1 MSTRNKGRHLFSIS
15 VVFSTGI
22 DRCSLK
28 REGWPSDR
36 VPCTKEW
43 RGDRGTRGLN
53 ENTKVVERSRKF
65 RALNIVATVASRPR
79 FAVNFV
85 FSPRFAFLLGSW
97 REWRARGW
105 KKVSCRDYSGVLT
118 ECYFEGLIKFP
129 TRRRG
134 GTAVTKRMGKGR
146 ENGVVGPFTMK
157 NLTSLAFHR
166 AKIIKWENLWK
177 KVANLRE

>member
-36 VPCTKEW
+36 VPCTK
-43 RGDRGTRGLN
+43 GYRGTRGLN

-85 FSPRFAFLLGSW
+85 FSPRFAFLLGS
-97 REWRARGW
+97 
-105 KKVSCRDYSGVLT
+105 
-118 ECYFEGLIKFP
+118 
-129 TRRRG
+129 
-134 GTAVTKRMGKGR
+134 
-146 ENGVVGPFTMK
+146 
-157 NLTSLAFHR
+157 
-166 AKIIKWENLWK
+166 
-177 KVANLRE
+177 

>member
-1 MSTRNKGRHLFSIS
+1 MSTRNKGRHLFSIN

-36 VPCTKEW
+36 DPCTKGW

-85 FSPRFAFLLGSW
+85 FSPRFAFLLGS
-97 REWRARGW
+97 
-105 KKVSCRDYSGVLT
+105 
-118 ECYFEGLIKFP
+118 
-129 TRRRG
+129 
-134 GTAVTKRMGKGR
+134 
-146 ENGVVGPFTMK
+146 
-157 NLTSLAFHR
+157 
-166 AKIIKWENLWK
+166 
-177 KVANLRE
+177 